1 MVCELRRTVRK
12 VGSTHVEV
20 FVCLLQR
27 VVRIV
32 SVPARVAVNVFVFAG
47 GVEVCSPAVKHMDS
61 AG

>member
-1 MVCELRRTVRK
+1 VRVWCVSCSVRK

-32 SVPARVAVNVFVFAG
+32 SVSARVAVDVFVFAG
-47 GVEVCSPAVKHMDS
+47 GVEGGGVTCACCS
-61 AG
+61 G